1 MSAPSTR
8 IYVATIDPS
17 PTGPG
22 VVVTSD
28 SGATYAVPPTARAT
42 ADGAPAAV
50 ESLPAWFLGLPDGMV
65 VSAEIHFGG
74 GVTEIKLWAFG
85 GGG

>member
-28 SGATYAVPPTARAT
+28 SGATYAVPTTARAT

-50 ESLPAWFLGLPDGMV
+50 DSLPGWFTGVADGMS